1 MFSRF
6 PLALF
11 CVALGAAS
19 ARAEEADPLP
29 GTALSLLE
37 PTSALGAALAFLQP
51 GTATPSQALHLRG
64 AFAETRGATAFLQG
78 GHFDLH
84 IAPPRRLRLEVSLPD
99 FAFTLGQNDRQLW
112 IYLPAKNIL
121 ILGDPAVPRFSARPD
136 SVSPNSLDLLR
147 LPFSRVQLALLPT
160 LLSSST
166 AATPAGGRSFTLM
179 PSAAAA
185 ALDLPVRLPRLTAT
199 LPAGQ
204 AWPDALRYQD
214 EANAATLQLAE
225 ASLSAAPP
233 PDATW
238 NPTPDADDRIET
250 VALSHLDRF
259 LKVSLASLGNSIPAL
274 PPATGQRR
282 LLGRAGA
289 GRLEEHDGTRVLF
302 LVGSPEEMGRQHGT
316 LLKKEVRQIVDRIL
330 YGIGVGS
337 SFEKGRWFFGEI
349 EEAVRRS
356 TPFVDPRHLAEMD
369 ALAAAAGVEPEEI
382 RLANF
387 FPELFHC
394 SGFALS
400 GQATQGGKL
409 YHGRVLDYLRGV
421 GLEEHATVI
430 VSRPD
435 QGHAWVNIS
444 YAAFTG
450 SVTAMNDQQLCLGE
464 MGGRGEGAWDG
475 KPMAQLVREVMERS
489 STLDEALDLMRRTP
503 RTCEY
508 YYVLSDAKTHR
519 AVGIRA
525 TPEAFEVVAA
535 GQSHPQL
542 PTPVPDTVL
551 LSSGSRYQELVKRV
565 QGGFGQFDAPAAIQ
579 LMSRPVCMT
588 SNIHS
593 VLFAPDTLDF
603 WVANADGKHVASE
616 TRFTA
621 YNLKALLQDPPAL
634 PAPRRS
640 RP

>member
-1 MFSRF
+1 MLARF
-6 PLALF
+6 PAILF
-11 CVALGAAS
+11 CLALGAAP
-19 ARAEEADPLP
+19 ARAQESVPQPA
-29 GTALSLLE
+29 ALSLLE
-37 PTSALGAALAFLQP
+37 PTSALAAALAFLQP
-51 GTATPSQALHLRG
+51 SAAAPAQTLHLRG
-64 AFAETRGATAFLQG
+64 SFAETRGALAFLQG
-78 GHFDLH
+78 GHFDLL
-84 IAPPRRLRLEVSLPD
+84 IAPPRHLRLEVSLPD
-99 FAFTLGQNDRQLW
+99 LAFSLGQNDRQLW
-112 IYLPAKNIL
+112 IHLPAKNL
-121 ILGDPAVPRFSARPD
+121 LLLGDPAVPRFRTRPD
-136 SVSPNSLDLLR
+136 SVSPISLNLLR
-147 LPFSRVQLALLPT
+147 LPISRVQLALLPT
-160 LLSSST
+160 LLTSAT
-166 AATPAGGRSFTLM
+166 AATPAGGRSVTLT

-185 ALDLPVRLPRLTAT
+185 ALDLPVRLPRVTAT
-199 LPAGQ
+199 LPPGQ
-204 AWPDALRYQD
+204 AWPDAVCYQD

-225 ASLSAAPP
+225 ATLRAAPVA
-233 PDATW
+233 ATW
-238 NPTPDADDRIET
+238 NPTPDADDRTET
-250 VALSHLDRF
+250 VSLSHLDRF
-259 LKVSLASLGNSIPAL
+259 LNVSLASFGNSVPAL
-274 PPATGQRR
+274 PPATGKRR
-282 LLGRAGA
+282 LLGSVGD
-289 GRLEEHDGTRVLF
+289 GRLEDHDGTRVLF
-302 LVGSPEEMGRQHGT
+302 LVGSPEAMGRQHGT

-356 TPFVDPRHLAEMD
+356 APFVDPRHLAEMD

-421 GLEEHATVI
+421 GLEEHAVVI

-450 SVTAMNDQQLCLGE
+450 SVTAMNDQQLCIGE

-475 KPMAQLVREVMERS
+475 KPMAQLVREVMERC
-489 STLDEALDLMRRTP
+489 STLEEALDLMRRTP

-508 YYVLSDAKTHR
+508 YYVLSDAKTHH

-525 TPEAFEVVAA
+525 TPEAFEVVPA
-535 GQSHPQL
+535 GQAHPQL
-542 PTPVPDTVL
+542 PDPVADTVL
-551 LSSGSRYQELVKRV
+551 LSADLRYHELVKRV
-565 QGGFGQFDAPAAIQ
+565 QGGFGKFDAPAAIQ

-603 WVANADGKHVASE
+603 WVANADSQHVASE
-616 TRFTA
+616 ARFTA
-621 YNLKALLQDPPAL
+621 YNLKALLQDPPA
-634 PAPRRS
+634 PRRS